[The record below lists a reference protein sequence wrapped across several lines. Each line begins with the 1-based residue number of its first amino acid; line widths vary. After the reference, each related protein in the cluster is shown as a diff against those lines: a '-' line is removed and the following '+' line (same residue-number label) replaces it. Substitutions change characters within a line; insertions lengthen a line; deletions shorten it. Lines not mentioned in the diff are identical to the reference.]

1 MSGHRVNRSAVL
13 GVAAGGVLL
22 GHWIT
27 YRIASPHEHARE
39 VLLARTGHAYLGS
52 VNDLGIA
59 LTLAAVAAVV
69 LGHLTDRNQ
78 PPAGVGRW
86 FLRLSCFQAAA
97 FLAMEVVE
105 RVSSGAPLAD
115 LMHHALLPTGIAVQ
129 VAVAL
134 VGALAVRW
142 LLRAAGRLQAILAQP
157 ATIPAF
163 PAVVRLVASASTP
176 AARPALAAAGIRG
189 PPPR

>member
-1 MSGHRVNRSAVL
+1 MSGHRVNRSGVL

-27 YRIASPHEHARE
+27 YRLTSPHAHARE
-39 VLLARTGHAYLGS
+39 VLLAHTGHAYLGF

-69 LGHLTDRNQ
+69 LGHLTDRDQ

-86 FLRLSCFQAAA
+86 FLRLACFQVTA

-115 LMHHALLPTGIAVQ
+115 LMHHGLLLTGIAVQ

-134 VGALAVRW
+134 AGALAVRW
-142 LLRAAGRLQAILAQP
+142 LLRAAGRLQEILAQP
-157 ATIPAF
+157 APIPAF
-163 PAVVRLVASASTP
+163 AVVARLVATASTP
-176 AARPALAAAGIRG
+176 AARPALATAGIRG

>member
-1 MSGHRVNRSAVL
+1 MSAHRVNRSAVL

-27 YRIASPHEHARE
+27 YQLASPHTHARE
-39 VLLARTGHAYLGS
+39 ILLARTGHVYLGF

-69 LGHLTDRNQ
+69 LGHLTDRDQ

-86 FLRLSCFQAAA
+86 FLRLACFQLSA

-105 RVSSGAPLAD
+105 RVSIGAPLAD
-115 LMHHALLPTGIAVQ
+115 LMHHGLLPTGIAVQ

-134 VGALAVRW
+134 GGALAVCW
-142 LLRAAGRLQAILAQP
+142 LLRTVGRLQEILAQP
-157 ATIPAF
+157 APTPAF
-163 PAVVRLVASASTP
+163 AVVARLVATASAP
-176 AARPALAAAGIRG
+176 AARPAVATVGIRG
-189 PPPR
+189 PPPH

>member
-27 YRIASPHEHARE
+27 YRLASPHAHARE
-39 VLLARTGHAYLGS
+39 ALLARTGHAYLGF

-59 LTLAAVAAVV
+59 LTVAAVAAVF
-69 LGHLTDRNQ
+69 LGHLTQRDH

-86 FLRLSCFQAAA
+86 FLRLAGFQVGA
-97 FLAMEVVE
+97 FLAMEVLE

-115 LMHHALLPTGIAVQ
+115 LMHHGLLPWGVAVQ

-134 VGALAVRW
+134 AGAVAVRL
-142 LLRAAGRLQAILAQP
+142 LLRAAGRLQEIFAAP
-157 ATIPAF
+157 APIPAF
-163 PAVVRLVASASTP
+163 AVVARLVASTSVP
-176 AARPALAAAGIRG
+176 AARPTPLAAGIRG